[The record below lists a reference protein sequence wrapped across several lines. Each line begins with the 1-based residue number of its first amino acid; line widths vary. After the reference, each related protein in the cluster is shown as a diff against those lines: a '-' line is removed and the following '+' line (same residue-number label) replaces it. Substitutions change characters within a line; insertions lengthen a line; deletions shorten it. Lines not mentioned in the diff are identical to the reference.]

1 MRREWLTLYRGAR
14 RVEGTCATS
23 EQRGRSALSAT
34 LAARRYGQ
42 GSLHTRREQGGVR
55 SDPPPALT
63 IQRARACGFDAHML
77 ARAAPKVG
85 LTHGGGC
92 AHRGSLGL
100 VQRSAE
106 RALDFGV
113 APTM

>member
-1 MRREWLTLYRGAR
+1 MRRKQLTWYRRAR

-23 EQRGRSALSAT
+23 EQRARSALSAT

-42 GSLHTRREQGGVR
+42 GSLHTRREQSVVG

-63 IQRARACGFDAHML
+63 IQRARECGFEAHML

-85 LTHGGGC
+85 LTHGGGG
-92 AHRGSLGL
+92 ARRESLGL

-106 RALDFGV
+106 RALDFVV